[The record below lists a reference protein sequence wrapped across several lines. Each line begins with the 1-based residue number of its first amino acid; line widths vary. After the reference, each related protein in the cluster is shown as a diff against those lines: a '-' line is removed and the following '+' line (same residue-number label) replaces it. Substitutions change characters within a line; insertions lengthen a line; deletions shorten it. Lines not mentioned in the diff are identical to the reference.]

1 MKKIIAIRK
10 AVEVKTIV
18 FFYLKKGRRAWQ
30 IKECF
35 H

>member
-1 MKKIIAIRK
+1 MMLNHSNTQGGRIKNYRL
-10 AVEVKTIV
+10 
-18 FFYLKKGRRAWQ
+18 FYLKKGRRAWQ